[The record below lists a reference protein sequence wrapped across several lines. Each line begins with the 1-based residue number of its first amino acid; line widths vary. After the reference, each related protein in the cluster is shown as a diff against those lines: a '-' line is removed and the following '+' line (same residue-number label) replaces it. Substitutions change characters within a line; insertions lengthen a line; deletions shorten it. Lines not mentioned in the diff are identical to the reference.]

1 MKLLIALHHRFELWT
16 APAWVRERLQKQFP
30 QIEIVQLPDYAGVT
44 EQIRDA
50 DAALAWS
57 LRPEQFRAARKLR
70 WIHST
75 AAAVHQLMFPELVA
89 SDVVV
94 TNSREVHGPVV
105 AEQALALMFA
115 VARKIPAAVRFQQK
129 RVWGQE
135 RMWLEGPMPGELQG
149 ATLGLVGL
157 GSIGREIA
165 KRAAG
170 LGMRVLAVR
179 EHPERGGA
187 EGVAIVY
194 GPSQLN
200 ELLAAS
206 DYVVLAAPVTP
217 STQRLM
223 DATRLAQMRPT
234 ACLVNVGRGVL
245 VDEAALANALRQKKI
260 AAAALDVLEKE
271 PLPPD
276 SPLWDMEN
284 VLITPHTGSVTPRL
298 WERQYT
304 LISENV
310 RRFLAGEPLLGVVD
324 KGKGY

>member
-30 QIEIVQLPDYAGVT
+30 QIEIVQLPDYSGVT

-57 LRPEQFRAARKLR
+57 LRPEQFRAARQLR

-94 TNSREVHGPVV
+94 TNSRDVHGPVV
-105 AEQALALMFA
+105 AEQTLALMFA
-115 VARKIPAAVRFQQK
+115 VARKIPAAVRFQQ
-129 RVWGQE
+129 RHVWGQE
-135 RMWLEGPMPGELQG
+135 RMWLEGRMPGELQG

-165 KRAAG
+165 KRAAA

-179 EHPERGGA
+179 EHPERGAA
-187 EGVAIVY
+187 EGVATVY
-194 GPSQLN
+194 GPSQLG

-217 STQRLM
+217 STHCLM
-223 DATRLAQMRPT
+223 DAARLAQMRPT

-245 VDEAALANALRQKKI
+245 VDEAALADALRQKKI

-276 SPLWDMEN
+276 SPLWDMDN
-284 VLITPHTGSVTPRL
+284 VLVTPHTGSVTPRL
-298 WERQYT
+298 WERQYA

-310 RRFLAGEPLLGVVD
+310 GRFLAGEPLLGVVD
-324 KGKGY
+324 KHKGY